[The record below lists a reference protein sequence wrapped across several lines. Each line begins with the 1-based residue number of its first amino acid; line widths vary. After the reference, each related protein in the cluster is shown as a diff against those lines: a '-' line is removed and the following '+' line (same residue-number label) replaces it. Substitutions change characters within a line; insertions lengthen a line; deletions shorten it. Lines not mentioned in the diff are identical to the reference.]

1 MTHALKTWPA
11 YYKYVEDGSKPFEV
25 RKMDR
30 PFKTGDT
37 VILQEYDPV
46 NGGYTGKEKT
56 FKIGYVLIDT
66 PFVKKGSCVFGLIE
80 PPNYEN

>member
-11 YYKYVEDGSKPFEV
+11 YYKYVEDGSKTFEV

-37 VILQEYDPV
+37 VILQEYDHL
-46 NGGYTGKEKT
+46 NGYTGKEKT
-56 FKIGYVLIDT
+56 FRIGYVLIDT
-66 PFVKKGSCVFGLIE
+66 LFVKKGYCVFGLIE
-80 PPNYEN
+80 PLNYES